1 MVLARVDMETER
13 GQGLNSAIKDASE
26 LVTQIVDF
34 IRAEKT
40 KADAINAYEMEMV
53 ERTGTEVR
61 LSAENT
67 RMVHVWDEVMHSP
80 LVSKGFSKQ

>member
-1 MVLARVDMETER
+1 M
-13 GQGLNSAIKDASE
+13 
-26 LVTQIVDF
+26 DF

-40 KADAINAYEMEMV
+40 KPDAIGNYEDEMI

-67 RMVHVWDEVMHSP
+67 RMVHIWDEVMQSP
-80 LVSKGFSKQ
+80 LFSKGFSKQ